1 MYITERMKREAVI
14 VGLFGLG
21 LGLLVAWGIWSFR
34 GRATPQSTDTNIITE
49 TPSAGTTLTPK
60 PTAPA
65 AALTLSLPENQSATD
80 QQMATVSGKT
90 ASGSQIV
97 ISSSVEDKVATADA
111 QGNFQS
117 QINLEEGENEIIVTA
132 YLPNGKTEQ
141 VTRMVIY
148 SKDAL

>member
-1 MYITERMKREAVI
+1 MKREAVI

-21 LGLLVAWGIWSFR
+21 LGLLAAWGIWTFR
-34 GRATPQSTDTNIITE
+34 GKAAPRPAEITGPTTAT
-49 TPSAGTTLTPK
+49 TTLTPQ

-65 AALTLSLPENQSATD
+65 ALTLTLPEDQSVTGE
-80 QQMATVSGKT
+80 QVATVSGKT

-97 ISSSVEDKVATADA
+97 VSSPVEDKITTADT

-117 QINLEEGENEIIVTA
+117 QISLEEGENEIIVTA

-141 VTRMVIY
+141 VTRTVVY
-148 SKDAL
+148 SKEAL

>member
-1 MYITERMKREAVI
+1 MKREAVI

-21 LGLLVAWGIWSFR
+21 LGLLAAWGIWTFR
-34 GRATPQSTDTNIITE
+34 GKAAPRPAEITGPTTAT
-49 TPSAGTTLTPK
+49 TTLTPQ
-60 PTAPA
+60 PTIPA
-65 AALTLSLPENQSATD
+65 AALTLTLPEDQSATGE
-80 QQMATVSGKT
+80 QVATVSGKT

-97 ISSSVEDKVATADA
+97 ISSPVEDKVVTADT

-141 VTRMVIY
+141 VTRTVVY
-148 SKDAL
+148 SKETL